1 MQKYFSLGDD
11 GVARNIGEVRLHID
25 CQRMAPSAIDELFEI
40 LCRFFGDIV
49 LAGGDLI
56 LARGKIHWREYASV
70 WRILRRYDVTV
81 D

>member
-1 MQKYFSLGDD
+1 MRVKFKHMG
-11 GVARNIGEVRLHID
+11 NIRLRID

-70 WRILRRYDVTV
+70 WRVLRRYDVTV

>member
-1 MQKYFSLGDD
+1 MQRYFNLADD
-11 GVARNIGEVRLHID
+11 GGARDIGEVRLHID
-25 CQRMAPSAIDELFEI
+25 CQRMTESAIDELYKI

-56 LARGKIHWREYASV
+56 LARGKIHSRDYANV
-70 WRILRRYDVTV
+70 WQILRRYDVTV